1 MDGKYQ
7 ALFSGIGKQR
17 DDGSGRGK
25 GCGSGTAK
33 SWQRKGDWLCPN
45 TRCENVNFAFRGVCN
60 RCRAARPTDVS
71 AMGTTKNDGK
81 SQTITVEMTTDEL
94 KKWLRFKEGIIDERS
109 TTKIFATSAN
119 PCGNT
124 SKFVKGSYFE
134 TGTQWLIDSGASKH
148 MAGSYKDFCSYTPD
162 FTGQN
167 VRLADGSGQS
177 IKGVGIVK
185 CYPNMTLSSVL
196 HVPSFP
202 INLLSI
208 SCITGELNCAVIF
221 FPTWC
226 LFLELGTWKILGTGI
241 MRGGLYYLD
250 DDMAPMA
257 AAVLS
262 QSPLEEFL
270 LHHRR
275 LGHISFNTLGQLYP
289 SLYNKICKE
298 SLVCDACQYGKL
310 TRSIYTSS
318 DHRSMVPFQTIHSDV
333 WGPSGVW
340 SLYGYKSFV
349 TFIDCCT
356 RTTWVY
362 VLRNKSDVFECFK
375 DFHNLIKNQY
385 DARVKIFRTDNGTEY
400 VNNQF
405 DEYLSNFG
413 IIHQTSCPGTSQ
425 QNGLAERKNRHLLE
439 ITRCIMLAMNVPKY
453 L

>member
-1 MDGKYQ
+1 MKVCILVVEGQGICSVSAGKSAPQ
-7 ALFSGIGKQR
+7 VAGLGQPRAAGPGPGQ
-17 DDGSGRGK
+17 GWGR
-25 GCGSGTAK
+25 GTAK
-33 SWQRKGDWLCPN
+33 SWPRAGDWLCPN

-177 IKGVGIVK
+177 IRGVGTVK
-185 CYPNMTLSSVL
+185 CCPNMTLSSVL

-221 FPTWC
+221 FQKWC
-226 LFLELGTWKILGTGI
+226 LFLELGTWNILGTGI
-241 MRGGLYYLD
+241 MRGGL
-250 DDMAPMA
+250 
-257 AAVLS
+257 
-262 QSPLEEFL
+262 
-270 LHHRR
+270 
-275 LGHISFNTLGQLYP
+275 
-289 SLYNKICKE
+289 
-298 SLVCDACQYGKL
+298 
-310 TRSIYTSS
+310 
-318 DHRSMVPFQTIHSDV
+318 
-333 WGPSGVW
+333 
-340 SLYGYKSFV
+340 
-349 TFIDCCT
+349 
-356 RTTWVY
+356 
-362 VLRNKSDVFECFK
+362 
-375 DFHNLIKNQY
+375 
-385 DARVKIFRTDNGTEY
+385 
-400 VNNQF
+400 
-405 DEYLSNFG
+405 
-413 IIHQTSCPGTSQ
+413 
-425 QNGLAERKNRHLLE
+425 
-439 ITRCIMLAMNVPKY
+439 
-453 L
+453 